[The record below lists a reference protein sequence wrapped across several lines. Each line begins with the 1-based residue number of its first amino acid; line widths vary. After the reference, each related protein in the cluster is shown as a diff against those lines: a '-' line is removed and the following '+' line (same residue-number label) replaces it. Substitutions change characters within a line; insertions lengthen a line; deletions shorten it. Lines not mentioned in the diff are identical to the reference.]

1 MRGAPARLLLQLLP
15 WLLLLAP
22 ETRGAPGCPVPI
34 RSCKCSGE
42 RPKGLSG
49 GAPNPARRRVVCGGG
64 DLPEPPEPGLLPN
77 GTVTLLLSNNKI
89 TGLRNGSFLGL
100 SLLEKLDLRNNVI
113 STVQPGAFLGLGE
126 LKRLDLSNNRI
137 GCLTSETFQGLPRL
151 LRL

>member
-1 MRGAPARLLLQLLP
+1 MGAAGRRMRGAPARLLLPLLP

-77 GTVTLLLSNNKI
+77 GTVTL
-89 TGLRNGSFLGL
+89 
-100 SLLEKLDLRNNVI
+100 
-113 STVQPGAFLGLGE
+113 
-126 LKRLDLSNNRI
+126 
-137 GCLTSETFQGLPRL
+137 
-151 LRL
+151 